1 MRVVLVGVA
10 LFALS
15 IAGPG
20 AESGPQAAAE
30 PAAQTTA
37 PSSVAAAL
45 SDAQMEEFLKNGKI
59 LRVKGVSKGVTGTV
73 RATLTDGTLTHDAQ
87 IQTVDERK
95 AQYALPGSTEF
106 NFQDSWKFNV
116 AAYRV
121 DRLIGLNMVPVS
133 VSRAWRSKPGAFTW
147 WIDDVLM
154 DEGTRL
160 KQNTQPPDS
169 AAWSEQM
176 ALLRMFDQLI
186 YNIDRNMGNLLISS
200 TWRLWAID
208 HTRAFRTHK
217 TLKSPGSVT
226 RCDRQVL
233 EGLRRLDRDVLR
245 KEIGDYVT
253 SFEIDGLLARRDKIV
268 EILDNGGP
276 ARLFDRRQ
284 Y

>member
-1 MRVVLVGVA
+1 MRVVLVGIA
-10 LFALS
+10 LVALS

-20 AESGPQAAAE
+20 AQSGSQAAA
-30 PAAQTTA
+30 PAPTQTTA
-37 PSSVAAAL
+37 ATSPVAAL
-45 SDAQMEEFLKNGKI
+45 SDEQTEEFLRKGKI

-87 IQTVDERK
+87 IQTVDEQK
-95 AQYALPGSTEF
+95 AQYELPGSTEF
-106 NFQDSWKFNV
+106 NFRDSWKFNV

-133 VSRAWRSKPGAFTW
+133 VSRSWRSKPGAFTW

-160 KQNTQPPDS
+160 KQNTQPPNS

-253 SFEIDGLLARRDKIV
+253 NYEIDGLLARRDRIV
-268 EILDNGGP
+268 EIIDGGGP
-276 ARLFDRRQ
+276 ARLFDRRS